1 MGDGGF
7 SDSSSRGCTSVIPE
21 LGGERADGLNLEVQ
35 ERSKVTH
42 HHVDT
47 GLFPLRDTELGR
59 SIGKAMD
66 DEQRAF
72 YDIGSVA
79 SNDGSDRDS
88 EFDTGKYFVQIHI
101 STHNTS
107 LRIKPKM
114 KEKLVQKHL
123 SNTLLIHI
131 LRSLRN

>member
-1 MGDGGF
+1 MAHLGDDGF
-7 SDSSSRGCTSVIPE
+7 TDSSSRRCSSVSPE
-21 LGGERADGLNLEVQ
+21 LGEKNDDALNLEVQ

-88 EFDTGKYFVQIHI
+88 EFAISKYFV
-101 STHNTS
+101 
-107 LRIKPKM
+107 
-114 KEKLVQKHL
+114 
-123 SNTLLIHI
+123 
-131 LRSLRN
+131 